1 MKVKL
6 NKNNSIIIIVGVL
19 LVSLVMNIYIS
30 VMNSK
35 YKMKAGK
42 ESYRYIEEVKHRNE
56 SALIIL
62 EQGIEAKSI
71 SNEELLSLYKS
82 YNSILDSMVQLGVSY
97 NTYEDSYLIK
107 LSSKDDK
114 TYMKQ
119 NDVYKCIENLIYEY
133 LNLEMK
139 NAKAKLVLEDKVL
152 SDFVKIKEVSVEVQ
166 DYLNKFNNEKLAH
179 VKDEKREAKIIKK
192 DYWMDMYLGVNETTQ
207 KYIDYPFNIGNYK
220 NKNTLYKY
228 LKSIYRAYFY

>member
-1 MKVKL
+1 MKVKF
-6 NKNNSIIIIVGVL
+6 NKNNSVIIIVGIL
-19 LVSLVMNIYIS
+19 LVSLLMNIYTA

-42 ESYRYIEEVKHRNE
+42 ESYRYIEDVKHRNE

-82 YNSILDSMVQLGVSY
+82 YNSILDSMVQLGVAYS
-97 NTYEDSYLIK
+97 TYEDSYLVKISEK
-107 LSSKDDK
+107 NNLAD
-114 TYMKQ
+114 MKQ
-119 NDVYKCIENLIYEY
+119 SDVYKCIENLIFEY

-152 SDFVKIKEVSVEVQ
+152 SDFVKIKEVSVDVQ
-166 DYLNKFNNEKLAH
+166 DYLNKFNEQNLAD
-179 VKDEKREAKIIKK
+179 VKDEKRENKIIKK
-192 DYWMDMYLGVNETTQ
+192 DYWMDMYLGVNETIE
-207 KYIDYPFNIGNYK
+207 KYIDYPFNIER
-220 NKNTLYKY
+220 
-228 LKSIYRAYFY
+228 SE